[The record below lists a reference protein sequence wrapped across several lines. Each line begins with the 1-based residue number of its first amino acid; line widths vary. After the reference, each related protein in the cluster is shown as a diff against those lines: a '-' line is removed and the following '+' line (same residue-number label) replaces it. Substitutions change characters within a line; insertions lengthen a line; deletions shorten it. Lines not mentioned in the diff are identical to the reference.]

1 MINLDL
7 IVIEEKGISE
17 LNRYRTKRSI
27 NLAIE
32 DLNGINI
39 DLKFLSV
46 SGLNK
51 LHLQGDICLF
61 MVVGDLL
68 ESEYL
73 KEIKDNYIPDSKFI
87 LQPGYSYHFSKTS
100 RQISK
105 NIDIYTD
112 IASYDVLAIRYFA
125 SRHFVSQTKC
135 FDSFSSTHTDL
146 GSTFIWSYLLYL
158 LTNNHVLMC
167 VGDTVSFE
175 NLDSELSSRKI
186 KSYGDLSANP
196 PLSDGFSYSNVL
208 ERQNINNIKV
218 KEKVQPQDEKVDM
231 TIRSNSQP
239 TTSVAKPINNK
250 HASAVSVLDS
260 VETALKKVS
269 QHTLAEAIRHD
280 GLVRGVNLT
289 TVRLLNRAKRRVKSK
304 KLSVK
309 DKFAITA
316 KDIKNTLN
324 VK

>member
-7 IVIEEKGISE
+7 IVIEEKGISKI
-17 LNRYRTKRSI
+17 NRYRTKRSI
-27 NLAIE
+27 DLAIE
-32 DLNGINI
+32 DSNGINI

-46 SGLNK
+46 LEFNN

-73 KEIKDNYIPDSKFI
+73 KEIKDNYIPDSKLI
-87 LQPGYSYHFSKTS
+87 LQPGYSYNFSKTS
-100 RQISK
+100 RQVSK

-112 IASYDVLAIRYFA
+112 MASYDILAIRYFA
-125 SRHFVSQTKC
+125 SRHFVSQTKY
-135 FDSFSSTHTDL
+135 FNSFSSIHTDL

-167 VGDTVSFE
+167 LRDTVSFE

-186 KSYGDLSANP
+186 KTYGDLSANP

-208 ERQNINNIKV
+208 ERQNINNVKV
-218 KEKVQPQDEKVDM
+218 KEKVQAQDEKIDM
-231 TIRSNSQP
+231 TIKSDSQP
-239 TTSVAKPINNK
+239 TTSVAKSINDMP
-250 HASAVSVLDS
+250 ASVVSVLDS

-269 QHTLAEAIRHD
+269 QHTLDEAIRHD

-289 TVRLLNRAKRRVKSK
+289 TVRLLNRARTRVKSK
-304 KLSVK
+304 KLSVR
-309 DKFAITA
+309 DKFTTTA